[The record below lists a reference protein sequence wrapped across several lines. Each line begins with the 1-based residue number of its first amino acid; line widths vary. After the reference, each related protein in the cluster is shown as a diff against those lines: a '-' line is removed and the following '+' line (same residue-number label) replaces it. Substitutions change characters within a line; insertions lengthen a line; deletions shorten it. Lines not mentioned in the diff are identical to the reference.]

1 MLQNCPYNVNYN
13 LHNFI
18 FNFSIKNNKHI
29 EHFYDFQA
37 LIIVNNI
44 IPRGS

>member
-1 MLQNCPYNVNYN
+1 MWITIYTISSL
-13 LHNFI
+13 I
-18 FNFSIKNNKHI
+18 SIKNNKHI